1 MAEKLLRRPEV
12 EAITGLS
19 RASIYARMAKGDF
32 PRPMRLGP
40 RAVAWRDSD
49 VQEWIDSLNP
59 ADPPA
64 PGGRKPGGESR
75 AAAG

>member
-19 RASIYARMAKGDF
+19 CSSIYALMAKGEF
-32 PRPMRLGP
+32 PRPMRVGP

-64 PGGRKPGGESR
+64 PGGRKPGGASR

>member
-12 EAITGLS
+12 EAIAGLS
-19 RASIYARMAKGDF
+19 RTSIYARMAKGDF
-32 PRPMRLGP
+32 PRPMRLGL

-64 PGGRKPGGESR
+64 LGGRKPGGESR
-75 AAAG
+75 AAG

>member
-19 RASIYARMAKGDF
+19 CSSIYALMAKGDF
-32 PRPMRLGP
+32 PRPMRLAP

-49 VQEWIDSLNP
+49 VQEWIESLNP

-64 PGGRKPGGESR
+64 PGGRKPGESR

>member
-1 MAEKLLRRPEV
+1 MQNRLLKRPEV

>member
-1 MAEKLLRRPEV
+1 MQDRLLKRREV
-12 EAITGLS
+12 ESITGLS
-19 RASIYARMAKGDF
+19 CATIYAKMARGDF
-32 PRPMRLGP
+32 PRPMRLGE
-40 RAVAWRDSD
+40 RAVAWRLSD